1 MVNLTLAPFSF
12 PFVSASGLSCS
23 LVKHFGNAQTLQLK
37 DEEMKF
43 LCAMNSSDFQFLIS
57 EYWYFRTRILNL
69 DPKLGEESGLTGAI
83 VVGVVVLVVLVAQAV
98 VVVVAG
104 SNDVAVPCA

>member
-1 MVNLTLAPFSF
+1 M
-12 PFVSASGLSCS
+12 
-23 LVKHFGNAQTLQLK
+23 KHFGNAQTLQLK

-43 LCAMNSSDFQFLIS
+43 PCAMNSSDFQSLIT
-57 EYWYFRTRILNL
+57 EYWYFRTCILNL

-83 VVGVVVLVVLVAQAV
+83 VVGVVVMAVLVAQAA

-104 SNDVAVPCA
+104 SNDVVVPGA